1 MKSLNYEKNSFI
13 IVGIIF
19 FCMFLLMICFYTA
32 FKRINNYQVLSGRI
46 RKKNIVEVMID
57 TKHINILYQN
67 NSVYINDKKTKFS
80 IVEVSRDILKQSNTK
95 YSLVL
100 IEVKVDGIENDFVT
114 LTFLDKKINLW
125 KIFNVIWKGEE

>member
-1 MKSLNYEKNSFI
+1 
-13 IVGIIF
+13 
-19 FCMFLLMICFYTA
+19 MICFYTA

-80 IVEVSRDILKQSNTK
+80 IVEVSRDILRQSNTK